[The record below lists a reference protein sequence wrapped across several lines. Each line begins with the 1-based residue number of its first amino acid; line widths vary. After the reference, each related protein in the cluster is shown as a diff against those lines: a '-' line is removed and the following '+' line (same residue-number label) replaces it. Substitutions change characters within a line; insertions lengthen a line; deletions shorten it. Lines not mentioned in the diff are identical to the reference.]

1 MKKLLLIVAFAGLLL
16 SGCAKEK
23 YDTVEEEILGA
34 VSIGLKSS
42 GEFTQATK
50 GADASVEDFY
60 VKILKGEAVV
70 KSYDKYSQMP
80 NAIEIAPGTYTI
92 EAGSHGDAP
101 AAFDQPVYFGQSE
114 FSITAGN
121 VVSVDVTC
129 KLQNMKV
136 TIQYTEAFGRE
147 VAPNYEIAVTNG
159 TGNLIFTKEIIDAGR
174 SGYFSVGALSIRLN
188 GTRTSSGE
196 EILHFMDIPDG
207 KAQDHFVLTFDAKE
221 TGDILFGDENKSGI
235 TIDYTVNNRN
245 IEIIVPGEDETE
257 IPDDNTGD
265 GGDNGEGGEGGNG
278 GQGGGQTPVEQ
289 YFPVISGDGV
299 GTAKEISMS
308 ANNDNITV
316 DINLATLNGKTI
328 KDVLVTISSE
338 PSDFQDIVALLFPPL
353 TGTFSIVD
361 FSDAAGADR
370 KAVLGPGGDGLG
382 LIADPD
388 VDPILGK
395 TSYTFKIG
403 HFMGALATTGLSE
416 GTLCKFTLKVVD
428 SEDKET
434 TATCV
439 IKMVK

>member
-1 MKKLLLIVAFAGLLL
+1 MKKLLLIAAFAGLLL
-16 SGCAKEK
+16 CGCAKEN
-23 YDTVEEEILGA
+23 YDTVEEEIMGA
-34 VSIGLKSS
+34 VSIGLSSS
-42 GEFTQATK
+42 GEFTQPTKAEDATV
-50 GADASVEDFY
+50 ADFY
-60 VKILKGEAVV
+60 VKILKGETVV
-70 KSYDKYSQMP
+70 KSFEKYSQMP
-80 NAIEIAPGTYTI
+80 NAIEIAPGSYTI

-101 AAFDQPVYFGQSE
+101 AAFDQPIYFGTGE
-114 FSITAGN
+114 FTITAGN

-136 TIQYTEAFGRE
+136 TIQYTEAFRRE
-147 VAPNYEIAVTNG
+147 VAPGYEIAVTNG

-174 SGYFSVGALSIRLN
+174 SGYFTVGALSIRLN

-221 TGDILFGDENKSGI
+221 TGDILFGDSDKPGI

-257 IPDDNTGD
+257 IPDDNTG
-265 GGDNGEGGEGGNG
+265 EGGEGG
-278 GQGGGQTPVEQ
+278 QEPPIDE
-289 YFPVISGDGV
+289 YRPVISGDGI
-299 GTAKEISMS
+299 GTAKQISMS
-308 ANNDNITV
+308 ANNDNIDV

-328 KDVLVTISSE
+328 KDVLVNISSE
-338 PSDFQDIVALLFPPL
+338 PGNFQDIVALLFPSL

-361 FSDAAGADR
+361 FSDAQGEER
-370 KAVLGPGGDGLG
+370 KAVLGPGADGLG
-382 LIADPD
+382 LISDPA
-388 VDPILGK
+388 VDPIFGK

-403 HFMGALATTGLSE
+403 KFMGALATTGLPE
-416 GTLCKFTLKVVD
+416 GSLCKFTLKVVD
-428 SEDKET
+428 SDNKET